1 MKALLIVLAVAAVVA
16 VGFVIFPSDMAAIS
30 VAAEPIGLGPVF
42 TNAVLTS
49 FVLSA
54 ALVIFAFFLGR
65 RLKECPGAVQNV
77 VESVIEGLHNMVKE
91 AAPKR
96 WVETFFPI
104 VATIFLYLVVVNMFS
119 LLTPFLGAIGPA
131 YSTSEG
137 GVNVDAE
144 RFGIPRVV
152 LIGGGVEDLEPLHH
166 PGQHDDAH
174 AVGSY
179 RDEHTDHVLI
189 VPFLRA
195 PSSDLNMTLALAL
208 ITVILV
214 QWFGL
219 RARGPRYL
227 STFLPLGGLRRK
239 GFATWAIEL
248 FVGVL
253 EGISELARI
262 VSFSFRLFGNVF
274 AGEVVLIVIS
284 SLVPLGLVVVFFGL
298 EIFVGLIQATVFF
311 LLALVFFSIAA
322 GEHEHEHEH
331 QH

>member
-16 VGFVIFPSDMAAIS
+16 VGFVVFPHDMAAIE
-30 VAAEPIGLGPVF
+30 VKAEPIGLGKHV

-54 ALVIFAFFLGR
+54 ALVIFAFFVGR
-65 RLKECPGAVQNV
+65 RLKERPGGLQNV
-77 VESVIEGLHNMVKE
+77 VEGLIEGLDNLVKD

-96 WVETFFPI
+96 WAETFFPI

-131 YSTSEG
+131 HSHYKGADPEATG
-137 GVNVDAE
+137 FA
-144 RFGIPRVV
+144 GIPSVL
-152 LIGGGVEDLEPLHH
+152 LIGGEFDDLQPLH
-166 PGQHDDAH
+166 PDEPHDGH
-174 AVGSY
+174 A
-179 RDEHTDHVLI
+179 DHVVI

-195 PSSDLNMTLALAL
+195 PSSDLNLTLALAL
-208 ITVILV
+208 ITVILT

-219 RARGPRYL
+219 RARGVRYL

-239 GFATWAIEL
+239 GFTSWAIEL

-253 EGISELARI
+253 EGVSELARI

-298 EIFVGLIQATVFF
+298 EIFVGLIQAIVFF

-322 GEHEHEHEH
+322 GEHEH
-331 QH
+331 

>member
-1 MKALLIVLAVAAVVA
+1 VKALLIVLAVAAVVA
-16 VGFVIFPSDMAAIS
+16 VGFVVFPHDMAAIE
-30 VAAEPIGLGPVF
+30 VKAEPIGLGKHL

-54 ALVIFAFFLGR
+54 ALVIFAFFFGR
-65 RLKECPGAVQNV
+65 RLKERPGGLQNV
-77 VESVIEGLHNMVKE
+77 VEGLIEGLDNLVKD
-91 AAPKR
+91 AAPRR
-96 WVETFFPI
+96 WAETFFPI

-131 YSTSEG
+131 HSHYKGADPEATG
-137 GVNVDAE
+137 FA
-144 RFGIPRVV
+144 GIPSVW
-152 LIGGGVEDLEPLHH
+152 LIGGEFDDLQPLH
-166 PGQHDDAH
+166 PDEPHDGH
-174 AVGSY
+174 A
-179 RDEHTDHVLI
+179 DHVVI

-195 PSSDLNMTLALAL
+195 PSSDLNLTLALAL
-208 ITVILV
+208 ITVILT

-219 RARGPRYL
+219 RAHGARYL
-227 STFLPLGGLRRK
+227 SNFLPLGGLRRK

-284 SLVPLGLVVVFFGL
+284 SLVPLGLLVVFFGL
-298 EIFVGLIQATVFF
+298 EIFVGLIQAIVFF
-311 LLALVFFSIAA
+311 LLALVFFSVAA
-322 GEHEHEHEH
+322 GEHEH
-331 QH
+331 

>member
-1 MKALLIVLAVAAVVA
+1 VKPLLIVLAVVAVVA

-30 VAAEPIGLGPVF
+30 VAAEPIGLGPVV
-42 TNAVLTS
+42 TNALLTS

-54 ALVIFAFFLGR
+54 ALVIFSFVVGR
-65 RLKECPGAVQNV
+65 RLQERPGGLQNV
-77 VESVIEGLHNMVKE
+77 VESVIEGLDNLVKD

-96 WVETFFPI
+96 WAETFFPI
-104 VATIFLYLVVVNMFS
+104 VATIFLYLIVVNMFS

-131 YSTSEG
+131 HSTSEG
-137 GVNVDAE
+137 GIAPDAE

-152 LIGGGVEDLEPLHH
+152 LIGGDFEDLEPLH
-166 PGQHDDAH
+166 GGTHDAA
-174 AVGSY
+174 AVGG
-179 RDEHTDHVLI
+179 HHADHVLI

-208 ITVILV
+208 ITVILT

-219 RARGPRYL
+219 RSHGARYL

-239 GFATWAIEL
+239 GFVTWAIEL

-262 VSFSFRLFGNVF
+262 ASFSFRLFGNVF

-298 EIFVGLIQATVFF
+298 EIFVGLIQASVFF

-322 GEHEHEHEH
+322 GER

>member
-1 MKALLIVLAVAAVVA
+1 MRALLIVLAVVVVVT
-16 VGFVIFPSDMAAIS
+16 VGFVIFPSDMAAVS
-30 VAAEPIGLGPVF
+30 VAAEPIGLGPHV
-42 TNAVLTS
+42 TNALLTS

-54 ALVIFAFFLGR
+54 ALVIFSFVLGR
-65 RLKECPGAVQNV
+65 RLQERPGGLQNV
-77 VESVIEGLHNMVKE
+77 VESVIEGLDNLVKD
-91 AAPKR
+91 AAPAR
-96 WVETFFPI
+96 WAERFFPI
-104 VATIFLYLVVVNMFS
+104 VATIFLYLIVVNMFS

-131 YSTSEG
+131 HSTSEG
-137 GVNVDAE
+137 GIAPDAE
-144 RFGIPRVV
+144 RFGIPRMV
-152 LIGGGVEDLEPLHH
+152 LIGGEFKDLEPLHH
-166 PGQHDDAH
+166 PGQHDDTA
-174 AVGSY
+174 ASG
-179 RDEHTDHVLI
+179 DDHVLI

-208 ITVILV
+208 ITVILT

-219 RARGPRYL
+219 RSHGARYL

-239 GFATWAIEL
+239 GFATWAVEL

-262 VSFSFRLFGNVF
+262 GSFSFRLFGNVF

-298 EIFVGLIQATVFF
+298 EIFVGLIQAIVFF

-322 GEHEHEHEH
+322 GEREH
-331 QH
+331 

>member
-1 MKALLIVLAVAAVVA
+1 MKALLIVLAVVAVVT
-16 VGFVIFPSDMAAIS
+16 VGFLMFPHDMAAIE
-30 VAAEPIGLGPVF
+30 VKAEPIGLGKHL

-54 ALVIFAFFLGR
+54 ALVIFAFFFGR
-65 RLKECPGAVQNV
+65 RLKERPGGLQNV
-77 VESVIEGLHNMVKE
+77 VEGLIEGLDNLVKD

-96 WVETFFPI
+96 WAETFFPI

-131 YSTSEG
+131 HSHYKGADPEATG
-137 GVNVDAE
+137 FA
-144 RFGIPRVV
+144 GIPSVL
-152 LIGGGVEDLEPLHH
+152 LIGGEFEDLQPLH
-166 PGQHDDAH
+166 P
-174 AVGSY
+174 
-179 RDEHTDHVLI
+179 DEHHDGHADHVVI

-195 PSSDLNMTLALAL
+195 PSSDLNLTLALAL
-208 ITVILV
+208 ITVILT

-219 RARGPRYL
+219 RAHGARYL
-227 STFLPLGGLRRK
+227 SNFLPLGGLRRK
-239 GFATWAIEL
+239 GFTSWAIEL

-298 EIFVGLIQATVFF
+298 EIFVGLIQAIVFF

-322 GEHEHEHEH
+322 GEHEH
-331 QH
+331 

>member
-1 MKALLIVLAVAAVVA
+1 MKALLIVLAVVAVVA
-16 VGFVIFPSDMAAIS
+16 VGFLVFQHDMAAIE
-30 VAAEPIGLGPVF
+30 VKAEPIGLGKHV

-54 ALVIFAFFLGR
+54 ALVIFAFFFGR
-65 RLKECPGAVQNV
+65 RLKERPGGLQNV
-77 VESVIEGLHNMVKE
+77 VEGLIEGLDNLVKD

-96 WVETFFPI
+96 WAETFFPI

-131 YSTSEG
+131 HSHYKGADPEATG
-137 GVNVDAE
+137 FA
-144 RFGIPRVV
+144 GIPSVQ
-152 LIGGGVEDLEPLHH
+152 LIGGDFEDLQPLH
-166 PGQHDDAH
+166 P
-174 AVGSY
+174 
-179 RDEHTDHVLI
+179 DEHHDGHLDRVVI

-195 PSSDLNMTLALAL
+195 PSSDLNLTLALAL
-208 ITVILV
+208 ITVILT

-219 RARGPRYL
+219 RAHGARYL
-227 STFLPLGGLRRK
+227 SNFLPLGGLRRK
-239 GFATWAIEL
+239 GFTTWAIEL

-284 SLVPLGLVVVFFGL
+284 SLVPLGLLVVFFGL
-298 EIFVGLIQATVFF
+298 EIFVGLIQAIVFF
-311 LLALVFFSIAA
+311 LLALVFFSVAA
-322 GEHEHEHEH
+322 GEHEH
-331 QH
+331 

>member
-1 MKALLIVLAVAAVVA
+1 MKALLIVLAVVAVVA
-16 VGFVIFPSDMAAIS
+16 VGFLVFPHDRAAIE
-30 VAAEPIGLGPVF
+30 VAAEPIGLGRHL

-54 ALVIFAFFLGR
+54 ALVIFAFFFGR
-65 RLKECPGAVQNV
+65 RLKERPSGLQNV
-77 VESVIEGLHNMVKE
+77 VEGLIEVLDNLVKDV
-91 AAPKR
+91 APKR
-96 WVETFFPI
+96 WAETFFPI

-119 LLTPFLGAIGPA
+119 LLTPLLGAIGPA
-131 YSTSEG
+131 HSHES
-137 GVNVDAE
+137 
-144 RFGIPRVV
+144 GIDPGATGFAGIQRVW
-152 LIGGGVEDLEPLHH
+152 LIGGKFEDLEPLPHSGKETPH
-166 PGQHDDAH
+166 DAH
-174 AVGSY
+174 A
-179 RDEHTDHVLI
+179 DHVVI

-208 ITVILV
+208 ITVILT

-219 RARGPRYL
+219 RAHGARYL
-227 STFLPLGGLRRK
+227 SNFLPLGGLRRK

-298 EIFVGLIQATVFF
+298 EIFVGLIQAVVFF

-322 GEHEHEHEH
+322 GEHEH
-331 QH
+331 

>member
-1 MKALLIVLAVAAVVA
+1 MRALLIVLAVVVVVA

-30 VAAEPIGLGPVF
+30 VAAEPIGLGPHV
-42 TNAVLTS
+42 TNALLTS

-54 ALVIFAFFLGR
+54 ALVIFSFVLGR
-65 RLKECPGAVQNV
+65 RLQERPGGLQNV
-77 VESVIEGLHNMVKE
+77 VESVIEGLDNLVKD
-91 AAPKR
+91 AAPAR
-96 WVETFFPI
+96 WAERFFPI
-104 VATIFLYLVVVNMFS
+104 VATIFLYLIVVNMFS

-131 YSTSEG
+131 HSTSEG
-137 GVNVDAE
+137 GIAPDAE
-144 RFGIPRVV
+144 RFGIPRMV
-152 LIGGGVEDLEPLHH
+152 LIGGEFKDLEPLH
-166 PGQHDDAH
+166 PGQHDDTA
-174 AVGSY
+174 ASG
-179 RDEHTDHVLI
+179 DDHVLI

-208 ITVILV
+208 ITVILT

-219 RARGPRYL
+219 RSHGARYL

-262 VSFSFRLFGNVF
+262 GSFSFRLFGNVF

-298 EIFVGLIQATVFF
+298 EIFVGLIQAIVFF

-322 GEHEHEHEH
+322 GER

>member
-1 MKALLIVLAVAAVVA
+1 MRALLIVLAVVVVVT
-16 VGFVIFPSDMAAIS
+16 VGFVIFPSDMAAVS
-30 VAAEPIGLGPVF
+30 LAAEPIGLGPHV
-42 TNAVLTS
+42 TNALLTS

-54 ALVIFAFFLGR
+54 ALVIFSFVLGR
-65 RLKECPGAVQNV
+65 RLQERPGGLQNV
-77 VESVIEGLHNMVKE
+77 VESVIEGLDNLVKD
-91 AAPKR
+91 AAPAR
-96 WVETFFPI
+96 WAERFFPI
-104 VATIFLYLVVVNMFS
+104 VATIFLYLIVVNMFS

-131 YSTSEG
+131 HSTSEG
-137 GVNVDAE
+137 GIAPDAE
-144 RFGIPRVV
+144 RFGIPRMV
-152 LIGGGVEDLEPLHH
+152 LIGGEFKDLEPLHH
-166 PGQHDDAH
+166 PGQHDDTA
-174 AVGSY
+174 ASG
-179 RDEHTDHVLI
+179 DDHVLI

-208 ITVILV
+208 ITVILT

-219 RARGPRYL
+219 RSHGARYL

-239 GFATWAIEL
+239 GFATWAVEL

-262 VSFSFRLFGNVF
+262 GSFSFRLFGNVF

-298 EIFVGLIQATVFF
+298 EIFVGLIQAIVFF

-322 GEHEHEHEH
+322 GEREH
-331 QH
+331 

>member
-1 MKALLIVLAVAAVVA
+1 MKALLIVLAVVAVVT
-16 VGFVIFPSDMAAIS
+16 VGFLVFPHDMAAIE
-30 VAAEPIGLGPVF
+30 VKAEPIGLGKHL

-54 ALVIFAFFLGR
+54 ALVIFAFFFGR
-65 RLKECPGAVQNV
+65 RLKERPGGLQNV
-77 VESVIEGLHNMVKE
+77 VEGLIEGLDNLVKD

-96 WVETFFPI
+96 WAETFFPI

-131 YSTSEG
+131 HSHYKGADPEATG
-137 GVNVDAE
+137 FA
-144 RFGIPRVV
+144 GIPSVL
-152 LIGGGVEDLEPLHH
+152 LIGGEFEDLQPLH
-166 PGQHDDAH
+166 P
-174 AVGSY
+174 
-179 RDEHTDHVLI
+179 DEHHDGHADHVVI

-195 PSSDLNMTLALAL
+195 PSSDLNLTLALAL
-208 ITVILV
+208 ITVILT

-219 RARGPRYL
+219 RAHGARYL
-227 STFLPLGGLRRK
+227 SNFLPLGGLRRK
-239 GFATWAIEL
+239 GFTSWAIEL

-298 EIFVGLIQATVFF
+298 EIFVGLIQAIVFF

-322 GEHEHEHEH
+322 GEHEH
-331 QH
+331 

>member
-1 MKALLIVLAVAAVVA
+1 MKALLIVLTVVAAVA
-16 VGFVIFPSDMAAIS
+16 VGVLVFPSDMAAIS

-49 FVLSA
+49 FLLSA
-54 ALVIFAFFLGR
+54 VLVVFAFFLGR
-65 RLKECPGAVQNV
+65 RLTERPGPVQNI
-77 VESVIEGLHNMVKE
+77 VESVIEGLHNLVKD

-96 WVETFFPI
+96 WVESFFPI

-131 YSTSEG
+131 HSTSEG
-137 GVNVDAE
+137 GVTVDAE

-152 LIGGGVEDLEPLHH
+152 LIGGEVEDLEPLHH
-166 PGQHDDAH
+166 PGQHDSTHVEGGHD
-174 AVGSY
+174 
-179 RDEHTDHVLI
+179 DEHADHVLI

-195 PSSDLNMTLALAL
+195 PSSDLNMPLALAL
-208 ITVILV
+208 ITVILT

-239 GFATWAIEL
+239 GLTTWLVEL

-253 EGISELARI
+253 EGLSELARI

-284 SLVPLGLVVVFFGL
+284 SLVPLGLIVVFFGL
-298 EIFVGLIQATVFF
+298 EIFVGLIQAIVFF

-322 GEHEHEHEH
+322 GEHDH
-331 QH
+331 

>member
-1 MKALLIVLAVAAVVA
+1 MRALLIVLAVVVVVT

-30 VAAEPIGLGPVF
+30 VAAEPIGLGPHV
-42 TNAVLTS
+42 TNALLTS

-54 ALVIFAFFLGR
+54 ALVIFSFVLGR
-65 RLKECPGAVQNV
+65 RLQERPGGLQNV
-77 VESVIEGLHNMVKE
+77 VESVIEGLDNLVKD
-91 AAPKR
+91 AAPAR
-96 WVETFFPI
+96 WAERFFPI
-104 VATIFLYLVVVNMFS
+104 VATIFLYLIVVNMFS

-131 YSTSEG
+131 HSTSEG
-137 GVNVDAE
+137 GIAPDAE
-144 RFGIPRVV
+144 RFGIPRMV
-152 LIGGGVEDLEPLHH
+152 LIGGEFKDLEPLHH
-166 PGQHDDAH
+166 PGQHDDTA
-174 AVGSY
+174 ASG
-179 RDEHTDHVLI
+179 DDHVLI

-208 ITVILV
+208 ITVILT

-219 RARGPRYL
+219 RSHGARYL

-274 AGEVVLIVIS
+274 AGEVMLIVIS

-298 EIFVGLIQATVFF
+298 EILVGLIQAIVFF

-322 GEHEHEHEH
+322 GEREH
-331 QH
+331 

>member
-1 MKALLIVLAVAAVVA
+1 MRALLIVLAVVVVVT

-30 VAAEPIGLGPVF
+30 VAAEPIGLGPHV
-42 TNAVLTS
+42 TNALLTS

-54 ALVIFAFFLGR
+54 ALVIFSFVLGR
-65 RLKECPGAVQNV
+65 RLQERPGGLQNV
-77 VESVIEGLHNMVKE
+77 VESVIEGLDNLVKD
-91 AAPKR
+91 AAPAR
-96 WVETFFPI
+96 WAERFFPI
-104 VATIFLYLVVVNMFS
+104 VATIFLYLIVVNMFS

-131 YSTSEG
+131 HSTSEG
-137 GVNVDAE
+137 GIAPDAE
-144 RFGIPRVV
+144 RFGIPRMV
-152 LIGGGVEDLEPLHH
+152 LIGGEFKDLEPLHH
-166 PGQHDDAH
+166 PGQHDDTA
-174 AVGSY
+174 ASG
-179 RDEHTDHVLI
+179 DDHVLI

-208 ITVILV
+208 ITVILT

-219 RARGPRYL
+219 RSHGARYL

-239 GFATWAIEL
+239 GFATWAVEL

-262 VSFSFRLFGNVF
+262 GSFSFRLFGNVF

-298 EIFVGLIQATVFF
+298 EIFVGLIQAIVFF

-322 GEHEHEHEH
+322 GEREH
-331 QH
+331 

>member
-1 MKALLIVLAVAAVVA
+1 MRALLIVLAVVVVVA

-30 VAAEPIGLGPVF
+30 VAAEPIGLGPHV
-42 TNAVLTS
+42 TNALLTS

-54 ALVIFAFFLGR
+54 ALVIFSFVLGR
-65 RLKECPGAVQNV
+65 RLQERPGGLQNV
-77 VESVIEGLHNMVKE
+77 VESVIEGLDNLVKD
-91 AAPKR
+91 AAPAR
-96 WVETFFPI
+96 WAERFFPI
-104 VATIFLYLVVVNMFS
+104 VATIFLYLIVVNMFS

-131 YSTSEG
+131 HSTSEG
-137 GVNVDAE
+137 GIAPDAE
-144 RFGIPRVV
+144 RFGIPRMV
-152 LIGGGVEDLEPLHH
+152 LIGGEFKDLEPLHH
-166 PGQHDDAH
+166 PGQHDDTA
-174 AVGSY
+174 ASG
-179 RDEHTDHVLI
+179 DDHVLI

-208 ITVILV
+208 ITVILT

-219 RARGPRYL
+219 RSHGARYL

-239 GFATWAIEL
+239 GFATWAVEL

-262 VSFSFRLFGNVF
+262 GSFSFRLFGNVF

-298 EIFVGLIQATVFF
+298 EIFVGLIQAIVFF

-322 GEHEHEHEH
+322 GEREH
-331 QH
+331 

>member
-1 MKALLIVLAVAAVVA
+1 MRALLIVLAVVVVVA

-30 VAAEPIGLGPVF
+30 VAAEPIGLGPHF
-42 TNAVLTS
+42 TNALLTS

-54 ALVIFAFFLGR
+54 ALVIFSFVLGR
-65 RLKECPGAVQNV
+65 RLQERPDGLQNV
-77 VESVIEGLHNMVKE
+77 VESVIEGLDNLVKD
-91 AAPKR
+91 AAPAR
-96 WVETFFPI
+96 WAERFFPI
-104 VATIFLYLVVVNMFS
+104 VATIFLYLIVVNMFS

-131 YSTSEG
+131 HSTSEG
-137 GVNVDAE
+137 GIAPDAE
-144 RFGIPRVV
+144 RFGIPRMV
-152 LIGGGVEDLEPLHH
+152 LIGGEFKDLEPLHH
-166 PGQHDDAH
+166 PGQHDDTA
-174 AVGSY
+174 ASG
-179 RDEHTDHVLI
+179 DDHVLI

-208 ITVILV
+208 ITVILT

-219 RARGPRYL
+219 RSHGARYL

-274 AGEVVLIVIS
+274 AGEVMLIVIS

-298 EIFVGLIQATVFF
+298 EILVGLIQAIVFF

-322 GEHEHEHEH
+322 GEREH
-331 QH
+331 

>member
-1 MKALLIVLAVAAVVA
+1 MRALLIVLAVVVVVA

-30 VAAEPIGLGPVF
+30 VAAEPIGLGPHV
-42 TNAVLTS
+42 TNALLTS

-54 ALVIFAFFLGR
+54 ALVIFSFVLGR
-65 RLKECPGAVQNV
+65 RLQERPDGLQNV
-77 VESVIEGLHNMVKE
+77 VESVIEGLDNLVKD
-91 AAPKR
+91 AAPAR
-96 WVETFFPI
+96 WAERFFPI
-104 VATIFLYLVVVNMFS
+104 VATIFLYLIVVNMFS

-131 YSTSEG
+131 HSTSEG
-137 GVNVDAE
+137 GIAADAE

-152 LIGGGVEDLEPLHH
+152 LIGGDFQDLEPLHH
-166 PGQHDDAH
+166 PGQHEETAAAGAH
-174 AVGSY
+174 H
-179 RDEHTDHVLI
+179 DDHVVI

-208 ITVILV
+208 ITVILT

-219 RARGPRYL
+219 RSHGARYL

-262 VSFSFRLFGNVF
+262 GSFSFRLFGNVF

-298 EIFVGLIQATVFF
+298 EIFVGLIQASVFF

-322 GEHEHEHEH
+322 GEREH
-331 QH
+331 

>member
-1 MKALLIVLAVAAVVA
+1 MRALLIVLAVVVVVT

-30 VAAEPIGLGPVF
+30 VAAEPIGLGPHV
-42 TNAVLTS
+42 TNALLTS

-54 ALVIFAFFLGR
+54 ALVIFSFVLGR
-65 RLKECPGAVQNV
+65 RLQERPGGLQNV
-77 VESVIEGLHNMVKE
+77 VESVIEGLDNLVKD
-91 AAPKR
+91 AAPAR
-96 WVETFFPI
+96 WAERFFPI
-104 VATIFLYLVVVNMFS
+104 VATIFLYLIVVNMFS

-131 YSTSEG
+131 HSTSEG
-137 GVNVDAE
+137 GIAPDAE

-152 LIGGGVEDLEPLHH
+152 LIGGDFEDLEPLHH
-166 PGQHDDAH
+166 PGQHDDTA
-174 AVGSY
+174 ASG
-179 RDEHTDHVLI
+179 DDHVLI

-208 ITVILV
+208 ITVILT

-219 RARGPRYL
+219 RSHGARYL

-262 VSFSFRLFGNVF
+262 ASFSFRLFGNVF

-298 EIFVGLIQATVFF
+298 EIFVGLIQASVFF

-322 GEHEHEHEH
+322 GEREH
-331 QH
+331 

>member
-1 MKALLIVLAVAAVVA
+1 VRALLIVLAVVVVVT
-16 VGFVIFPSDMAAIS
+16 VGFVIFPSDMAAVS
-30 VAAEPIGLGPVF
+30 VAAEPIGLGPHV
-42 TNAVLTS
+42 TNALLTS

-54 ALVIFAFFLGR
+54 ALVIFSFVLGR
-65 RLKECPGAVQNV
+65 RLQERPGGLQNV
-77 VESVIEGLHNMVKE
+77 VESVIEGLDNLVKD
-91 AAPKR
+91 AAPAR
-96 WVETFFPI
+96 WAERFFPI
-104 VATIFLYLVVVNMFS
+104 VATIFLYLIVVNMFS

-131 YSTSEG
+131 HSTSEG
-137 GVNVDAE
+137 GIAPDAE
-144 RFGIPRVV
+144 RFGIPRMV
-152 LIGGGVEDLEPLHH
+152 LIGGEFKDLEPLHH
-166 PGQHDDAH
+166 PGQHDDTA
-174 AVGSY
+174 ASG
-179 RDEHTDHVLI
+179 DDHVLI

-208 ITVILV
+208 ITVILT

-219 RARGPRYL
+219 RSHGARYL

-239 GFATWAIEL
+239 GFATWAVEL

-262 VSFSFRLFGNVF
+262 GSFSFRLFGNVF

-298 EIFVGLIQATVFF
+298 EIFVGLIQAIVFF

-322 GEHEHEHEH
+322 GEREH
-331 QH
+331 